1 MVRVFACLALLISV
15 NAYEVFAPGNGT
27 RILIMGDSW
36 GSLSPGTEHFE
47 KELKEHKCSLGGFN
61 NIAIGGTTAS
71 QWAARSKM
79 AEVKKSAADH
89 DLVSRLRVVGRD
101 TFTDFE

>member
-1 MVRVFACLALLISV
+1 MARVFACLALLAGV

-27 RILIMGDSW
+27 RILILGDSW

-47 KELKEHKCSLGGFN
+47 KELKEHNCALGGFN

-71 QWAARSKM
+71 EWAARSKM
-79 AEVKKSAADH
+79 SEVKKSAADH
-89 DLVSRLRVVGRD
+89 DLVSRLQVIGQD
-101 TFTDFE
+101 SYIH